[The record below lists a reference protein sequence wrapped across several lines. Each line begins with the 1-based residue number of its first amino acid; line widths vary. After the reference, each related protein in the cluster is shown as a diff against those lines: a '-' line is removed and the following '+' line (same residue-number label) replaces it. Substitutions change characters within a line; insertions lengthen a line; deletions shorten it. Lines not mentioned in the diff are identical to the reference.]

1 MKIIIRTIKSDVKF
15 HFQNSFEQWR
25 PVFFVGASVY
35 IVSAIFFILFGT
47 ADIQLWNF
55 PKGDK
60 ADGVDLHSNGDFKDI
75 NNATIK
81 NGDTKEIKE
90 TPLTVTA

>member
-1 MKIIIRTIKSDVKF
+1 M
-15 HFQNSFEQWR
+15 
-25 PVFFVGASVY
+25 Y

-60 ADGVDLHSNGDFKDI
+60 ADGVDLHRNGDLKDI

>member
-1 MKIIIRTIKSDVKF
+1 MIFD
-15 HFQNSFEQWR
+15 FQNSFEQWR

-47 ADIQLWNF
+47 ATIQPWNF
-55 PKGDK
+55 PKSDK
-60 ADGVDLHSNGDFKDI
+60 ADGKDLHRNGDLKDI

-90 TPLTVTA
+90 TPLTVAA